1 MNNTKPKTKKQVLPI
16 CFFGHRRKTLARF
29 TIQKLKE
36 NLKTTGYTPRFIFG
50 NCGKDD
56 SYRQSVI
63 DSIKE
68 IYGPKALHK
77 VFDCPGVEGIHNGL
91 NAAMNACL
99 IEAWTLNDVALRLED
114 DWVLQ
119 KPLDIGPWLDLMKT
133 DNLAMIRLGQ
143 IGIEPDKVKP
153 YREDLGLDWLDYA
166 PNARYPINHQ
176 VGIVHKRLYDLVGYY
191 SEQMSIDEAEFD
203 YGRKYRVKCKNFTDK
218 TKPIVLWPH
227 GQPLTIDPDER
238 RFFIHGG
245 YSSPAL
251 GHDYFSLAV
260 PEWLIPY
267 QEPEDIAR
275 IEEYKRN
282 HPQK

>member
-36 NLKTTGYTPRFIFG
+36 NLKTTGYTPKFIFG
-50 NCGKDD
+50 NCGKDQE
-56 SYRQSVI
+56 YRQSVI
-63 DSIKE
+63 DAIKE

-91 NAAMNACL
+91 NQAMNQCL
-99 IEAWTLNDVALRLED
+99 LEAWTLNDVALRLED

-119 KPLDIGPWLDLMKT
+119 KPLDIGPWLDLMKE

-143 IGIEPDKVKP
+143 IGIDADRVKP
-153 YREDLGLDWLDYA
+153 YREDLGLDWLDYL
-166 PNARYPINHQ
+166 PWHRYPINHQ

-203 YGRKYRVKCKNFTDK
+203 FGRKFRVKCKNFSDK
-218 TKPIVLWPH
+218 TKPLVLWPH
-227 GQPLTIDPDER
+227 GQPLTIDPSPER
-238 RFFIHGG
+238 YFIHGG
-245 YSSPAL
+245 ISSPAL
-251 GHDYFSLAV
+251 GHDYFSLAI
-260 PEWLIPY
+260 PDWLIPY
-267 QEPEDIAR
+267 QEPEDLKR
-275 IEEYKRN
+275 IEEYKRT
-282 HPQK
+282 HSK